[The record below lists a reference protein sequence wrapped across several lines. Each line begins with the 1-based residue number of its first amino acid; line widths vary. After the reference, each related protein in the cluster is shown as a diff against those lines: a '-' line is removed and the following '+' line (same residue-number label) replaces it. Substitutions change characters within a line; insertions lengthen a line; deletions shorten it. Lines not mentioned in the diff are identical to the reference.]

1 MIGGLVMKE
10 YENIEHIFRKYM
22 DDDYF
27 TGGTCYISVNGEKT
41 FHEAFGLSNKVEGT
55 RCNLDTVFDLA
66 SVTKIVTSTI
76 ILKMIYENAL
86 SLTTKLENCLPQSAQ
101 IPVLAPITIKQLLT
115 HSSGLAAWHPFY
127 ARERGG
133 NLFSILNTIDL
144 THKEDRKIVYS
155 DLNFILL
162 GEVIKHY
169 YQSSLQH
176 VVQKQLVEPLDLKT
190 LTYNPSNKRN
200 IAATEFGNRIEQK
213 MCNDK
218 GFHFTNWRNQNIPI
232 IGEVNDGNTYYYF
245 GGESGHAGLFS
256 DVKDLATIGELYL
269 KGGVNR
275 GEKEIS
281 NDLVQ
286 DSLSKQVENRGLG
299 WESSDIYPDGFG
311 HTGFTGTAL
320 WIEPKRNIA
329 VGLLTNRLHVSQ
341 PTNINLFR
349 KEIFQEIL
357 KNIS

>member
-1 MIGGLVMKE
+1 MKE

-27 TGGTCYISVNGEKT
+27 SGGACYISVNGEKA

-76 ILKMIYENAL
+76 ILKMIHENAL
-86 SLTTKLENCLPQSAQ
+86 SLTTKLEKCLPESAK
-101 IPVLAPITIKQLLT
+101 IPVLASITIKQLLT
-115 HSSGLAAWHPFY
+115 HSSGLKAWYSFY
-127 ARERGG
+127 ASESGDD
-133 NLFSILNTIDL
+133 LFSILNTIDL
-144 THKEDRKIVYS
+144 THKEDRKVVYS

-169 YQSSLQH
+169 YHTSLQH

-190 LTYNPSNKRN
+190 LKYNPSYKSN

-213 MCNDK
+213 MCIER
-218 GFHFTNWRNQNIPI
+218 GFDFKNWRNQNVPVL
-232 IGEVNDGNTYYYF
+232 GEVNDGNTYYYF

-256 DVKDLATIGELYL
+256 NVKDLATLGELYL
-269 KGGVNR
+269 RGGVNR
-275 GEKEIS
+275 GENVIS

-286 DSLSKQVENRGLG
+286 ESLSKQVENRGLG
-299 WESSDIYPDGFG
+299 WESSDIYPEGFG

-329 VGLLTNRLHVSQ
+329 VGLLTNRLHVSK
-341 PTNINLFR
+341 PKNINPFR
-349 KEIFQEIL
+349 KEIFLEIL